1 MDSHGGSRRNSGH
14 HAENLRTKQPEV
26 TTFLTKESEAKSQT
40 TQNKISPVRSWSW
53 EIISLLFA
61 FALLVAIIAVPAHYN
76 DKVLKRWPY
85 DISLNTAIAI
95 LSTFMRAA
103 IMLVV
108 AELIG
113 QMGWH
118 SLRKP
123 RPVSDLHH
131 FDNASRGIIGAI
143 KLFWNVPPRLASII
157 AVIVIILSPAIAPF
171 SQQAVKTVPCAQ
183 EISGSSSLPI
193 SHYVPADGSSIRMSP
208 VQSEISHDMKAT
220 LINGLVNPNGK
231 EADVEAT
238 CASGNCTFAE
248 NSQGVTHTSVAMC
261 SSCLDTTEFIKLN
274 VTNEKGGLSIV
285 NYTLPN
291 RQWFIPVGGQL
302 MHTATG
308 DVDWALGGVDSD
320 FAEMT
325 KRSITNL
332 TILTSSQSACTN
344 ISKAGADCPEDRFT
358 KDLPD
363 PKPYRSQNAVAI
375 TCALYP
381 CLKHYHAHVKGGKL
395 EEKVVSKEPLTP
407 IDIVMDDDGFGT
419 AKNLNRTTVQSPCL
433 VDGEEYNF
441 DNFSRMAE
449 STKGA
454 LTVEM
459 DGKNYT
465 APRQCIYAFG
475 FAYSMG
481 LEVFM
486 RDTLF
491 NRGCNVSYQVGS
503 PPECGSRW
511 WLAPLY
517 NSSYDAL
524 DTAMDDF
531 TTAMTNNFRRQA
543 KIGLGVSGSDKV
555 IGTVNETTI
564 CTVFDWRWILL
575 PAGLM
580 AVTMALLIYV
590 VVQSYTNTTLPIWKT
605 SVLPLL
611 FYGPNVLND
620 QTREI
625 DVDELQRHAGKIK
638 VEFKNDDGIR
648 LRKIDTTATES

>member
-1 MDSHGGSRRNSGH
+1 M
-14 HAENLRTKQPEV
+14 
-26 TTFLTKESEAKSQT
+26 QT
-40 TQNKISPVRSWSW
+40 PKISPVRSWSW

-61 FALLVAIIAVPAHYN
+61 LALLVAIIAVPAHYN

-85 DISLNTAIAI
+85 DISLNTTIAI
-95 LSTFMRAA
+95 LSTFMRASM
-103 IMLVV
+103 MLVV

-113 QMGWH
+113 QMGWY

-131 FDNASRGIIGAI
+131 FDNASRGILGAI

-157 AVIVIILSPAIAPF
+157 AAIIIILSPAIAPF
-171 SQQAVKTVPCAQ
+171 SQQAVRTVPCSR
-183 EISGSSSLPI
+183 EVSGSASLPI
-193 SHYVPADGSSIRMSP
+193 SHYVPAPESSYRVSSA
-208 VQSEISHDMKAT
+208 QREISNDMKAT
-220 LINGLVNPNGK
+220 MINGLVNPNGK
-231 EADVEAT
+231 DINIEAT

-274 VTNEKGGLSIV
+274 ITNEETGYPIV

-291 RQWFIPVGGQL
+291 GLYFIPIRGRL
-302 MHTATG
+302 LDTATG

-344 ISKAGADCPEDRFT
+344 ISRNEADCPEDRFT
-358 KDLPD
+358 NDLPE
-363 PKPYRSQNAVAI
+363 PKHYRAQNAVAM

-381 CLKHYHAHVKGGKL
+381 CLKHYHAQVKVGKL
-395 EEKVVSKEPLTP
+395 EEKVVNKEPLTP
-407 IDIVMDDDGFGT
+407 IEINLNDEGGGA
-419 AKNLNRTTVQSPCL
+419 AKNINRVTVQSPCL

-449 STKGA
+449 STEGA
-454 LTVEM
+454 STVEI

-465 APRQCIYAFG
+465 APNQCIYEFG
-475 FAYSMG
+475 FGYSMG
-481 LEVFM
+481 FGAFM

-491 NRGCNVSYQVGS
+491 NRACNASYMVGS
-503 PPECGSRW
+503 PADCGSRW
-511 WLAPLY
+511 WLTPLY
-517 NSSYDAL
+517 NSSYETL
-524 DTAMDDF
+524 DTAMDEF
-531 TTAMTNNFRRQA
+531 TTAITNNFRRQA
-543 KIGLGVSGSDKV
+543 RRGFNTSGTDRV
-555 IGTVNETTI
+555 TGTVNETTI

-580 AVTMALLIYV
+580 AITMALLIHV

-620 QTREI
+620 QTRET

-638 VEFKNDDGIR
+638 VEFKDDDGIR
-648 LRKIDTTATES
+648 LRRIDTTATES